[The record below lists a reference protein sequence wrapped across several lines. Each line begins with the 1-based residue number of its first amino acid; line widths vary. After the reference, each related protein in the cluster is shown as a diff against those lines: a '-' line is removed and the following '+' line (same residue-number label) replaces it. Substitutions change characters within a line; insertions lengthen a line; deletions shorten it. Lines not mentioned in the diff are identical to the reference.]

1 MSEDDDCIRFLFTK
15 PPIPTTVLILDALYY
30 HAAIQCLQRARE
42 AEPKI
47 QEALHRFEE
56 LRVKSEQ
63 VLQEYNQDALEGYSE
78 LEPIYIQMDGASE
91 SAGFAYSP
99 LLEAVASA
107 HILCAAALE
116 GHINS
121 RASELLA
128 GKLQQKFEF
137 LDLEFKWLLLPKLL
151 GKEGFDVGGQP
162 FQVFAKLIKFRNKL
176 VHYKQREEH
185 RTENGIPTS
194 LADLGLTIKDAAN
207 SVSCV
212 GEMISELARQ
222 LGQDVPYWLQ
232 REPGEISCFEFG
244 YADAPDD

>member
-1 MSEDDDCIRFLFTK
+1 MPAACSRGGADDPRG
-15 PPIPTTVLILDALYY
+15 
-30 HAAIQCLQRARE
+30 
-42 AEPKI
+42 
-47 QEALHRFEE
+47 LHRFEE

-63 VLQEYNQDALEGYSE
+63 VLQEYDEDALEGYTE

-99 LLEAVASA
+99 LLEAAASA

-121 RASELLA
+121 RASELLV
-128 GKLQQKFEF
+128 GKMQHKFEF

-151 GKEGFDVGGQP
+151 GKEGFDVGAQP
-162 FQVFAKLIKFRNKL
+162 FQGFAKLIKFRNKL

-194 LADLGLTIKDAAN
+194 LADLGLTIEDAAN

-212 GEMISELARQ
+212 RQMISALATQ
-222 LGQDVPYWLQ
+222 LGNDLPYWLH
-232 REPGEISCFEFG
+232 REPGENSGFEFRF
-244 YADAPDD
+244 ADASDE